1 MVIGQDKVA
10 LPMVVRLFVVRAR
23 YSKTTTFNFESGAIL
38 LKSDL
43 LKVYNSL
50 QCRSAIAVWR

>member
-1 MVIGQDKVA
+1 MKAA
-10 LPMVVRLFVVRAR
+10 LPMVVRLFVVAS
-23 YSKTTTFNFESGAIL
+23 YSKTTTFNRDSCAIF

-50 QCRSAIAVWR
+50 QYRSAIAVCRQSLIC